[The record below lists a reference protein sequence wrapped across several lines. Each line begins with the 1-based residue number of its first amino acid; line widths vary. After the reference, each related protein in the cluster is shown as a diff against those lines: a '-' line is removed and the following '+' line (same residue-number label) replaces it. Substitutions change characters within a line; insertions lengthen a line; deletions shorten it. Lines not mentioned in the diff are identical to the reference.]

1 MCCWATATVPS
12 RPGLAPSAARTA
24 SGAWPPGPGGNFVKG
39 TKEFDALFEF
49 QYKQSL
55 SVNFGYN
62 WYWGGG
68 AYNVLSDRD
77 FAQFFIKYQF

>member
-1 MCCWATATVPS
+1 DIGGVS
-12 RPGLAPSAARTA
+12 
-24 SGAWPPGPGGNFVKG
+24 PGPGGNFVHG
-39 TKEFDALFEF
+39 AKEVDSLLEL

-55 SVNFGYN
+55 AFTVGYT

-77 FAQFFIKYQF
+77 FAQFFVKYQF